1 MDAAIAR
8 LDGVDERIPT
18 RGRMPTFG
26 AFWSTRTEP
35 RRSTFLSLMVRLAG
49 PGQDENRP
57 KWGNSTPL
65 VRAKAQKKG
74 EVREDRRAPPAAPG
88 EALVAAQPP
97 DVDAYRLIRGL

>member
-1 MDAAIAR
+1 MWQFD
-8 LDGVDERIPT
+8 
-18 RGRMPTFG
+18 
-26 AFWSTRTEP
+26 
-35 RRSTFLSLMVRLAG
+35 
-49 PGQDENRP
+49 
-57 KWGNSTPL
+57 PL